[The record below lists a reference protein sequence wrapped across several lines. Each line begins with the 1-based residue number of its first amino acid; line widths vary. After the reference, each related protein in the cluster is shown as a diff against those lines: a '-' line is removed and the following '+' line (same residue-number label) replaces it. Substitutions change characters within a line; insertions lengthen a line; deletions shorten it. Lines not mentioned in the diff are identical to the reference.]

1 MTTTDI
7 KFACSSCGQRML
19 VDAEAAGMAVDC
31 PHCAASMTIPK
42 LGALHD
48 RQYPN
53 SPTRKRDS
61 LLSGVGPSAPRESAP
76 AKDDF
81 IDPELTTLR
90 QELLEASV
98 QATRLES
105 ELADARTEADKL
117 RHEFKTATKDQR
129 DRTKKATE
137 TQRALD
143 TLRAEKEA
151 MAARLANVEA
161 ERDQAAA
168 NLRVRELELND
179 ERAQHVITQG
189 DRTTTARELEA
200 LKATAAQLETN
211 LVTARAGVAAGEKAA
226 QKLAVTERELSDTRN
241 RFARTEADLNARQI
255 DLAKANDEVASLRR
269 SLAENTVGKE
279 LIATREELAATGK
292 ERDNF
297 AAQARQ
303 LTSDLAKT
311 EAARAE
317 RDDQIKSL
325 RSELD
330 EARRRA
336 EAAGEVRLRQDN
348 EVLRGIIARQNSELE
363 QKHVHLA
370 RLKRARFGVRLAY
383 AGFAIALVGIA
394 AWAIKVVPQLGTL
407 LKF

>member
-1 MTTTDI
+1 MTTDI
-7 KFACSSCGQRML
+7 KFECSSCGQRML

-48 RQYPN
+48 RQYTGAPN
-53 SPTRKRDS
+53 RKREAR
-61 LLSGVGPSAPRESAP
+61 LNTVGSGHQRETAP

-81 IDPELTTLR
+81 IDPELTSLR
-90 QELLEASV
+90 QELLDASV
-98 QATRLES
+98 QATRLEG
-105 ELADARTEADKL
+105 ELADTRTEADKL
-117 RHEFKTATKDQR
+117 RGELKTAAKDQR
-129 DRTKKATE
+129 DRTRKATE
-137 TQRALD
+137 VQQALD
-143 TLRAEKEA
+143 ALRAEKEA
-151 MAARLANVEA
+151 LMARLANVEA
-161 ERDQAAA
+161 ERDQTAE
-168 NLRVRELELND
+168 NLRAREIELNE
-179 ERAQHVITQG
+179 ERTQHVVTQS
-189 DRTTTARELEA
+189 DRTATARSLDA
-200 LKATAAQLETN
+200 LKAIAVQLEAD
-211 LVTARAGVAAGEKAA
+211 LATARAGVAAGEKAA
-226 QKLAVTERELSDTRN
+226 QKLALTERELSDLRVK
-241 RFARTEADLNARQI
+241 FALTEADLGARQS
-255 DLAKANDEVASLRR
+255 DLAKANTEVASLRR

-279 LIATREELAATGK
+279 LISAREELTAIGK
-292 ERDNF
+292 DRDTH

-303 LTSDLAKT
+303 LTSDLAST

-317 RDDQIKSL
+317 RDEQIKSL

-363 QKHVHLA
+363 QKHMQVA

-394 AWAIKVVPQLGTL
+394 AWAIKVVPQLGSL